1 MHPEQCWLTPMAR
14 AISSLCLALIA
25 PSAPGF
31 APHGRTPGNPLF
43 NALWTALQLP
53 VMNLP
58 VPGLDMPLGL
68 SLIVRRAFDRQ
79 LPALATRLAA
89 AL

>member
-1 MHPEQCWLTPMAR
+1 M
-14 AISSLCLALIA
+14 
-25 PSAPGF
+25 
-31 APHGRTPGNPLF
+31 F

-58 VPGLDMPLGL
+58 VPGMELPLGL